1 MARHHHETEQLLACS
16 SREERDTFL
25 RGLFRRHEDRLRRM
39 IELRTDPR
47 LRGRIDPGE
56 VIREAHREA
65 CDRVEEYLGDRSVRL
80 YVWVRSLAARKPE
93 EMSRRYLLEEEPPR
107 RSGEPPPLA
116 ETPRATPRALAK
128 LLLGRGLTRRP
139 SDLEAALLGMD
150 PIDREVIALR
160 NFERLSSIEAAQVLG
175 ITESASRRRYLGALA
190 TLKDAILDVQK
201 GRERT
206 RG

>member
-39 IELRTDPR
+39 IELRIDSR

-80 YVWVRSLAARKPE
+80 YVWVRSLAARKLE
-93 EMSRRYLLEEEPPR
+93 EMSHRYLLEKEPPR
-107 RSGEPPPLA
+107 RSGVPPPLT
-116 ETPRATPRALAK
+116 ETPRTSHRTSPRALAK
-128 LLLGRGLTRRP
+128 LLLGHGLARRP

-175 ITESASRRRYLGALA
+175 ITE
-190 TLKDAILDVQK
+190 
-201 GRERT
+201 
-206 RG
+206 